1 MSLQLMRE
9 RVKHS
14 GSTARE
20 EMIIDGQNLLKEELE
35 HDSSYSPTMYFWN
48 PVLRCDDRPAKV
60 RIYKRKYSS
69 LNGNYQNF
77 LTTYDNP
84 IKIGEYLHDTK
95 DNTYWLIYNSFNVND
110 VHYEGKMIQCN
121 YLLRWQLANGEIIER
136 YSNIVS
142 ASKYDVGETGNSTLV
157 LSSNNYTILIGYCE
171 EGFELEGKR
180 VFIDMKPIKPTKV
193 FKITRSDD
201 VLYNADGIGSLLSFI
216 ADKVEFNPN
225 ADNQELRICDYNS
238 NTPLP
243 PTPSEPNE
251 TTDSSAISGEAS
263 VREDHKY
270 NLQIIYD
277 GNNYIFAG
285 GGYKEFSAVLTD
297 EKGNTADDN
306 IEWKVTMLPEQEK
319 YIIYEN
325 VNENSIRVKSLY
337 SSSILGTN
345 ILLTASTPKI
355 KSQLYIEIGGGI

>member
-1 MSLQLMRE
+1 MSLQLMKE

-60 RIYKRKYSS
+60 RIYNRKYSS
-69 LNGNYQNF
+69 LNGNYQHF

-84 IKIGEYLHDTK
+84 VKIGEYLHDTK
-95 DNTYWLIYNSFNVND
+95 DDTYWLIYNSFNVND

-121 YLLRWQLANGEIIER
+121 YLLKWQLANGEIIER

-180 VFIDMKPIKPTKV
+180 VFIDMKPTKPTKV

-201 VLYNADGIGSLLSFI
+201 VLYNSGNMGSLLSFI
-216 ADKVEFNPN
+216 ADKTEFNPN
-225 ADNQELRICDYNS
+225 DDNQELRICDYNK
-238 NTPLP
+238 NTSPLP
-243 PTPSEPNE
+243 PTPQPPDE
-251 TTDSSAISGEAS
+251 TTDLRCMISGNT
-263 VREDHKY
+263 
-270 NLQIIYD
+270 NLKNGYKRTYTVTFSDKDGNVIDWSNIDYQWNVIADFEVEQTIVDNKITISTYDENLIGNTFLIQIII
-277 GNNYIFAG
+277 GETILSET
-285 GGYKEFSAVLTD
+285 KV
-297 EKGNTADDN
+297 N
-306 IEWKVTMLPEQEK
+306 IVE
-319 YIIYEN
+319 
-325 VNENSIRVKSLY
+325 
-337 SSSILGTN
+337 
-345 ILLTASTPKI
+345 
-355 KSQLYIEIGGGI
+355 

>member
-1 MSLQLMRE
+1 MSLQLMKE

-35 HDSSYSPTMYFWN
+35 YDSSYSPTMYFWN
-48 PVLRCDDRPAKV
+48 PVLGCDDRPAKI

-77 LTTYDNP
+77 LTTHDNP

-95 DNTYWLIYNSFNVND
+95 DDTYWLIYNSFNVNN

-180 VFIDMKPIKPTKV
+180 VFIDMKPTKPTKV

-201 VLYNADGIGSLLSFI
+201 VLYNSGNMGSLLSFI
-216 ADKVEFNPN
+216 ADKTELNTN
-225 ADNQELRICDYNS
+225 KDNQELGICDYIDPS
-238 NTPLP
+238 SPLP
-243 PTPSEPNE
+243 PTPSEPDE
-251 TTDSSAISGEAS
+251 TTDLRCVITGNADLRNGYNRTYTAKIQDKNGNDISWDNSAYLWRVLSDFLVEQTITGNKIKLKVSNESLIGSSFL
-263 VREDHKY
+263 
-270 NLQIIYD
+270 LQLIDQSCDY
-277 GNNYIFAG
+277 
-285 GGYKEFSAVLTD
+285 VLT
-297 EKGNTADDN
+297 G
-306 IEWKVTMLPEQEK
+306 
-319 YIIYEN
+319 
-325 VNENSIRVKSLY
+325 VK
-337 SSSILGTN
+337 IT
-345 ILLTASTPKI
+345 IV
-355 KSQLYIEIGGGI
+355 E

>member
-1 MSLQLMRE
+1 MKE

-48 PVLRCDDRPAKV
+48 PVLGCDDRSAKV

-95 DNTYWLIYNSFNVND
+95 DDTYWLIYNSFNVND

-121 YLLRWQLANGEIIER
+121 YLLRWQLATGKIIER

-157 LSSNNYTILIGYCE
+157 LSSNNYTILIGYCD

-180 VFIDMKPIKPTKV
+180 VFIDMKPTKPTKV

-201 VLYNADGIGSLLSFI
+201 VLYNSGNMGSLLSFI

-238 NTPLP
+238 TSPLP
-243 PTPSEPNE
+243 PTPSEPDE
-251 TTDSSAISGEAS
+251 TTDLSAIISGNTNLKNGYY
-263 VREDHKY
+263 RKY
-270 NLQIIYD
+270 TVIFSDKD
-277 GNNYIFAG
+277 GNIVDWQDVDYQ
-285 GGYKEFSAVLTD
+285 
-297 EKGNTADDN
+297 
-306 IEWKVTMLPEQEK
+306 WKVVSNFDVKQTITDNKLTVSVND
-319 YIIYEN
+319 EN
-325 VNENSIRVKSLY
+325 L
-337 SSSILGTN
+337 
-345 ILLTASTPKI
+345 
-355 KSQLYIEIGGGI
+355 IGGSFFVQIVVGETILSEIKVNTVE

>member
-1 MSLQLMRE
+1 MSLQLMKE

-60 RIYKRKYSS
+60 RIYNRKYSS
-69 LNGNYQNF
+69 LNGNYQHF

-84 IKIGEYLHDTK
+84 VKIGEYLHDTK
-95 DNTYWLIYNSFNVND
+95 DDTYWLIYNSFNVND

-121 YLLRWQLANGEIIER
+121 YLLRWQLSNGEIIER
-136 YSNIVS
+136 YVNIVS

-171 EGFELEGKR
+171 EGFELESKR
-180 VFIDMKPIKPTKV
+180 VFIDMKPVDPIKV

-201 VLYNADGIGSLLSFI
+201 VLYNSGNMGSLLSFI
-216 ADKVEFNPN
+216 ADKTEFNPN
-225 ADNQELRICDYNS
+225 KDNQELRICDYIDPS
-238 NTPLP
+238 SPLP

-251 TTDSSAISGEAS
+251 TTDLRCMISGNT
-263 VREDHKY
+263 
-270 NLQIIYD
+270 NLKNGYKRTYTVTFSDKDGNVIDWSNIDYQWNVIADFEVEQTIVDNKITISTYDENLIGNTFLIQIII
-277 GNNYIFAG
+277 GETILSET
-285 GGYKEFSAVLTD
+285 KV
-297 EKGNTADDN
+297 N
-306 IEWKVTMLPEQEK
+306 IVE
-319 YIIYEN
+319 
-325 VNENSIRVKSLY
+325 
-337 SSSILGTN
+337 
-345 ILLTASTPKI
+345 
-355 KSQLYIEIGGGI
+355 

>member
-1 MSLQLMRE
+1 MKE
-9 RVKHS
+9 RIKHN

-48 PVLRCDDRPAKV
+48 PVLGCDDRPAKV

-77 LTTYDNP
+77 LTTYDNQ

-95 DNTYWLIYNSFNVND
+95 DDTYWLIYNSFNVND

-121 YLLRWQLANGEIIER
+121 YLLRWQLASGEIIER
-136 YSNIVS
+136 YANIVS
-142 ASKYDVGETGNSTLV
+142 ASKYDVGETGNSTLI

-180 VFIDMKPIKPTKV
+180 VFIDMKPTKPTKV

-201 VLYNADGIGSLLSFI
+201 VLYNSGNMGSLLSFI
-216 ADKVEFNPN
+216 ADKVEFNPDK
-225 ADNQELRICDYNS
+225 DNQELRICDYIEQPS
-238 NTPLP
+238 PLP

-251 TTDSSAISGEAS
+251 TTDLRCVISGNT
-263 VREDHKY
+263 
-270 NLQIIYD
+270 NLKNGYARTYTAVLKDKD
-277 GNNYIFAG
+277 GNEI
-285 GGYKEFSAVLTD
+285 VW
-297 EKGNTADDN
+297 DN
-306 IEWKVTMLPEQEK
+306 ILYTWKIISDFPIEQT
-319 YIIYEN
+319 ITDN
-325 VNENSIRVKSLY
+325 
-337 SSSILGTN
+337 
-345 ILLTASTPKI
+345 KI
-355 KSQLYIEIGGGI
+355 KLKVNDESLIDSSFLLQLITIKKGLVISEILITVTELIK

>member
-14 GSTARE
+14 GSTTRE
-20 EMIIDGQNLLKEELE
+20 EMIIDGQNLIKEELK

-48 PVLRCDDRPAKV
+48 PVLGCDDRPAKV

-95 DNTYWLIYNSFNVND
+95 DDTYWLIYNSFNVND

-180 VFIDMKPIKPTKV
+180 VFIDMKPTKPTKV

-201 VLYNADGIGSLLSFI
+201 VLYNSGNMGSLLSFI
-216 ADKVEFNPN
+216 ADKTEFNPN
-225 ADNQELRICDYNS
+225 DDNQELRICDYNK
-238 NTPLP
+238 NTTPIP
-243 PTPSEPNE
+243 PQPSIPDE
-251 TTDSSAISGEAS
+251 TTDLTAKITGNINLKNGYSRTYVANFVDNKGKSIEFESIEFKWNIVADVNVSSYLHSNELSNNIEIYVDNEELIDSS
-263 VREDHKY
+263 FL
-270 NLQIIYD
+270 LQIIFKD
-277 GNNYIFAG
+277 SVISEI
-285 GGYKEFSAVLTD
+285 KI
-297 EKGNTADDN
+297 N
-306 IEWKVTMLPEQEK
+306 IVE
-319 YIIYEN
+319 
-325 VNENSIRVKSLY
+325 
-337 SSSILGTN
+337 
-345 ILLTASTPKI
+345 
-355 KSQLYIEIGGGI
+355 

>member
-1 MSLQLMRE
+1 MSLQLMKE
-9 RVKHS
+9 RVRHS

-35 HDSSYSPTMYFWN
+35 HDSSYSPTIYFWN
-48 PVLRCDDRPAKV
+48 PVLGCDDRPAKV

-95 DNTYWLIYNSFNVND
+95 DDTYWLIYNSFNVND

-157 LSSNNYTILIGYCE
+157 LSSNNYTVLIGYCE

-180 VFIDMKPIKPTKV
+180 VFIDMKPTNPTKV

-201 VLYNADGIGSLLSFI
+201 VLYNSGNIGSLLSFI
-216 ADKVEFNPN
+216 ADKTEFNPN
-225 ADNQELRICDYNS
+225 DDNQELRICDYNK
-238 NTPLP
+238 NTTPIP
-243 PTPSEPNE
+243 PQPSIPDE
-251 TTDSSAISGEAS
+251 TTDLRCVISGNTNLKNGYRRTYTVIFTDTDENAVDWKNVDYKWKVIS
-263 VREDHKY
+263 DFDVKQTFIDNKITVSVNDENLIGGSFFVQIIVRET
-270 NLQIIYD
+270 
-277 GNNYIFAG
+277 
-285 GGYKEFSAVLTD
+285 VLS
-297 EKGNTADDN
+297 EIKIN
-306 IEWKVTMLPEQEK
+306 IVE
-319 YIIYEN
+319 
-325 VNENSIRVKSLY
+325 
-337 SSSILGTN
+337 
-345 ILLTASTPKI
+345 
-355 KSQLYIEIGGGI
+355 

>member
-1 MSLQLMRE
+1 MKE
-9 RVKHS
+9 RIKHS

-48 PVLRCDDRPAKV
+48 PVLGCDDRPAKV

-69 LNGNYQNF
+69 LNGNCQNF

-95 DNTYWLIYNSFNVND
+95 DDTYWLIYNSFNVND

-121 YLLRWQLANGEIIER
+121 YLLRWQLSNGEIINR
-136 YSNIVS
+136 WANIVS
-142 ASKYDVGETGNSTLV
+142 ASKYDVGETGNSTLI
-157 LSSNNYTILIGYCE
+157 LSSNNYTVLIGYCD

-180 VFIDMKPIKPTKV
+180 VFIDMKPLKPTKV

-201 VLYNADGIGSLLSFI
+201 VLYNSGNMGSLLSFI

-238 NTPLP
+238 TTPLP
-243 PTPSEPNE
+243 PTPSDPNE
-251 TTDSSAISGEAS
+251 TTDLRCAISGNINLKNGYRRTYTVTFSDKDGNAIDWDDIHFNWSIVSDFEVKQNTYDNKIDLS
-263 VREDHKY
+263 VDDEELIGSY
-270 NLQIIYD
+270 FLLQII
-277 GNNYIFAG
+277 
-285 GGYKEFSAVLTD
+285 
-297 EKGNTADDN
+297 
-306 IEWKVTMLPEQEK
+306 
-319 YIIYEN
+319 
-325 VNENSIRVKSLY
+325 VNNSIISEI
-337 SSSILGTN
+337 SI
-345 ILLTASTPKI
+345 SV
-355 KSQLYIEIGGGI
+355 IE

>member
-1 MSLQLMRE
+1 MSLQLMKE

-35 HDSSYSPTMYFWN
+35 HDSSYSSTMYFWN
-48 PVLRCDDRPAKV
+48 PVLGCDDRPAKV

-95 DNTYWLIYNSFNVND
+95 DDTYWLIYNSFNVND

-121 YLLRWQLANGEIIER
+121 YLLKWQLANGEIIER

-180 VFIDMKPIKPTKV
+180 VFIDMKPTKPTKV

-201 VLYNADGIGSLLSFI
+201 VLYNSGNMGSLLSFI
-216 ADKVEFNPN
+216 ADKTEFNPN
-225 ADNQELRICDYNS
+225 DDNQELRICDYNK
-238 NTPLP
+238 NTTPLP

-251 TTDSSAISGEAS
+251 TTDLRCVISGNT
-263 VREDHKY
+263 
-270 NLQIIYD
+270 NLK
-277 GNNYIFAG
+277 N
-285 GGYKEFSAVLTD
+285 GYRRSYTVTFSDKDSNVVDWQDVDYQWNVVANFDVKQT
-297 EKGNTADDN
+297 
-306 IEWKVTMLPEQEK
+306 
-319 YIIYEN
+319 
-325 VNENSIRVKSLY
+325 VNEN
-337 SSSILGTN
+337 
-345 ILLTASTPKI
+345 KI
-355 KSQLYIEIGGGI
+355 TVSVNDENLIGGSFLIGVYIGGTVVSEIKVSVIE

>member
-1 MSLQLMRE
+1 MSLQLMKE

-95 DNTYWLIYNSFNVND
+95 DDTYWLIYNSFNVND

-121 YLLRWQLANGEIIER
+121 YLLRWQLANGKIIER

-157 LSSNNYTILIGYCE
+157 LSSNNYTILIGYCG

-180 VFIDMKPIKPTKV
+180 VFIDMKPTKPTKV
-193 FKITRSDD
+193 FKITCSDD
-201 VLYNADGIGSLLSFI
+201 VIYNSDGAGSLLSFI
-216 ADKVEFNPN
+216 ADKTEFNPN
-225 ADNQELRICDYNS
+225 KDNQELKICDYIDPS
-238 NTPLP
+238 FPLP
-243 PTPSEPNE
+243 PTPQPPNE
-251 TTDSSAISGEAS
+251 TTDLRCVISGNAS
-263 VREDHKY
+263 LK
-270 NLQIIYD
+270 N
-277 GNNYIFAG
+277 
-285 GGYKEFSAVLTD
+285 GYKRPYSVKFTD
-297 EKGNTADDN
+297 KNGNAINLEN
-306 IEWKVTMLPEQEK
+306 ISFKWNIVNNPGLITNA
-319 YIIYEN
+319 YEN
-325 VNENSIRVKSLY
+325 KIDILFNNEDLIG
-337 SSSILGTN
+337 SSF
-345 ILLTASTPKI
+345 LLQVIVAGEVLAESKI
-355 KSQLYIEIGGGI
+355 TIIE

>member
-1 MSLQLMRE
+1 MSLQLMKE
-9 RVKHS
+9 RIKHS

-48 PVLRCDDRPAKV
+48 PVLGCDDRPAKV

-95 DNTYWLIYNSFNVND
+95 DDIYWLIYNSFNVND

-121 YLLRWQLANGEIIER
+121 YLLKWQLANGEIIER

-180 VFIDMKPIKPTKV
+180 VFIDMKPTKPTKV

-201 VLYNADGIGSLLSFI
+201 VLYNSGNMGSLLSFI
-216 ADKVEFNPN
+216 ADKTEFNPN
-225 ADNQELRICDYNS
+225 DDNQELRICDYNK
-238 NTPLP
+238 NTTPIP

-251 TTDSSAISGEAS
+251 TTDLRCVISGNT
-263 VREDHKY
+263 
-270 NLQIIYD
+270 NLKNGYRRTYTVTFTDKD
-277 GNNYIFAG
+277 GNPVDWQKVNYQWNVKSDFDIKQTNSNNKITVSVNDENLI
-285 GGYKEFSAVLTD
+285 GGYFFVQIVVGETVLS
-297 EKGNTADDN
+297 EIKVN
-306 IEWKVTMLPEQEK
+306 IVE
-319 YIIYEN
+319 
-325 VNENSIRVKSLY
+325 
-337 SSSILGTN
+337 
-345 ILLTASTPKI
+345 
-355 KSQLYIEIGGGI
+355 

>member
-1 MSLQLMRE
+1 MSLQLMKE

-48 PVLRCDDRPAKV
+48 PVLGCDDRPAKV

-95 DNTYWLIYNSFNVND
+95 DDTYWLIYNSFNVND

-121 YLLRWQLANGEIIER
+121 YLLRWQLANGKIIER

-142 ASKYDVGETGNSTLV
+142 ASKYDVGEKGNSTIV
-157 LSSNNYTILIGYCE
+157 LSSNNYTVLIGYCE

-180 VFIDMKPIKPTKV
+180 VFIDMKPTNPTKV

-201 VLYNADGIGSLLSFI
+201 VLYNSGNMGSLLSFI

-238 NTPLP
+238 ISPLP
-243 PTPSEPNE
+243 STPSEPNE
-251 TTDSSAISGEAS
+251 TTDLRCVISGNT
-263 VREDHKY
+263 
-270 NLQIIYD
+270 NLKNGYRRTYTVTFTDED
-277 GNNYIFAG
+277 GNSVDLQGVNYQWNVKAYFEVKQTISDN
-285 GGYKEFSAVLTD
+285 KITVSVND
-297 EKGNTADDN
+297 EN
-306 IEWKVTMLPEQEK
+306 L
-319 YIIYEN
+319 
-325 VNENSIRVKSLY
+325 
-337 SSSILGTN
+337 
-345 ILLTASTPKI
+345 
-355 KSQLYIEIGGGI
+355 IGGSFLVQIVVDGLALSEIKVNIVE

>member
-1 MSLQLMRE
+1 MSLQLMKE

-48 PVLRCDDRPAKV
+48 PVLGCDDRPAKV

-95 DNTYWLIYNSFNVND
+95 DDTYWLIYNSFNVND

-142 ASKYDVGETGNSTLV
+142 ASKYDVGETGNSTIV

-180 VFIDMKPIKPTKV
+180 VFIDMKPTKPTKV

-201 VLYNADGIGSLLSFI
+201 VLYNSGNMGSLLSFI

-238 NTPLP
+238 TSPLP
-243 PTPSEPNE
+243 PTPSEPDE
-251 TTDSSAISGEAS
+251 TTDLRCVITGNT
-263 VREDHKY
+263 
-270 NLQIIYD
+270 NLKNGYRRTYTVTFTDKD
-277 GNNYIFAG
+277 GNSVSWQDVNYQWSIKSDFDV
-285 GGYKEFSAVLTD
+285 KQTI
-297 EKGNTADDN
+297 NDN
-306 IEWKVTMLPEQEK
+306 KITVSV
-319 YIIYEN
+319 N
-325 VNENSIRVKSLY
+325 NENL
-337 SSSILGTN
+337 
-345 ILLTASTPKI
+345 
-355 KSQLYIEIGGGI
+355 IGGSFWVQIFIGGSVLSEAKIDIVE

>member
-1 MSLQLMRE
+1 MSLQLMKE
-9 RVKHS
+9 RVRHS

-48 PVLRCDDRPAKV
+48 PVLGCDDRPAKV

-95 DNTYWLIYNSFNVND
+95 DDTYWLIYNSFNVND

-180 VFIDMKPIKPTKV
+180 VFIDMKPTKPTKV

-201 VLYNADGIGSLLSFI
+201 VLYNSGNMGSLLSFI

-238 NTPLP
+238 ISPLP
-243 PTPSEPNE
+243 PTPQPPNE
-251 TTDSSAISGEAS
+251 TTDLRCVISGNTNLKNGCKRTYTVTFTDKDGNTVDWQKVNYQWNLVANFNITQNKYENKIDLFIDD
-263 VREDHKY
+263 EDLIKSSF
-270 NLQIIYD
+270 LIQIIVQ
-277 GNNYIFAG
+277 G
-285 GGYKEFSAVLTD
+285 KVSAKMAV
-297 EKGNTADDN
+297 K
-306 IEWKVTMLPEQEK
+306 
-319 YIIYEN
+319 IID
-325 VNENSIRVKSLY
+325 
-337 SSSILGTN
+337 
-345 ILLTASTPKI
+345 
-355 KSQLYIEIGGGI
+355 